1 MIFVDFDDTLCL
13 HRVDINSKEFLTKDG
28 AYLTSVPN
36 KPLINQLYELKADG
50 NKLILLTMSSS
61 FMLEHKKNW
70 CNENCPNL
78 FNDYVGLSI
87 DCNKAEYIY
96 TICNFTD
103 ENEIHIFIDD
113 NREERHLVEK
123 LNNVRVY
130 SPQLFVID
138 KGEI

>member
-13 HRVDINSKEFLTKDG
+13 HRMSINSKEFLINDG

-36 KPLINQLYELKADG
+36 KPLIDQLYELKTDG

-78 FNDYVGLSI
+78 FDDYVGLSI
-87 DCNKAEYIY
+87 DCNKAEYIH
-96 TICNFTD
+96 TISNFTD
-103 ENEIHIFIDD
+103 ENEVHIFIDD
-113 NREERHLVEK
+113 NSEERFLVEK
-123 LNNVRVY
+123 LDNVRVY

-138 KGEI
+138 VC